1 MDETSVG
8 ILGPG
13 AVGHMLAF
21 FLNQMEGLR
30 VVMRGRHGPLPAAQ
44 PVLFQEVPHTLRLS
58 SEETQPRLWFA
69 CLKAHSLTQGLRP
82 LLQEAAPGA
91 QIIVLSNGY
100 IEPLLLPL
108 RREFPSMIL
117 RKGLVT
123 RGIKSGPDGSYVIGP
138 KGQVIWGDERKPS
151 RLEEKILQEL
161 GGHGFQWNIQCCR
174 LRREKWYYNTCLNTL
189 CGVRRYARN
198 GLAMEEGRDELE
210 ALSHEVLGLAREL
223 WPDWQPAQR
232 ELWQNLLRLIA
243 NTADNENSMAADV
256 RLGRPTEAAVLS
268 GMVHQARQPQAYPLL
283 LAFDGILQARNATGG
298 PG

>member
-1 MDETSVG
+1 MNENYIG

-21 FLNQMEGLR
+21 FFNRMEDIR
-30 VVMRGRHGPLPAAQ
+30 VQLRGRHGPLSAAQ
-44 PVLFQEVPHTLRLS
+44 PVFFQDLTHDLRLS
-58 SEETQPRLWFA
+58 VEEPAPQLWFA
-69 CLKAHSLTQGLRP
+69 CLKAHALTDGLRP
-82 LLQEAAPGA
+82 LLQEATAGA
-91 QIIVLSNGY
+91 QIIILSNGY
-100 IEPLLLPL
+100 IEPILLPL
-108 RREFPSMIL
+108 RREYPSIIL

-123 RGIKSGPDGSYVIGP
+123 RGIKVGPAGSYVIGP
-138 KGQVIWGDERKPS
+138 NGQVIWGDERKASP
-151 RLEEKILQEL
+151 LEEKIIQNL
-161 GGHGFQWNIQCCR
+161 GMHGFQWNIQCCR
-174 LRREKWYYNTCLNTL
+174 LRREKWYYNTCLNTV

-256 RLGRPTEAAVLS
+256 RLGRPTEASVLS
-268 GMVHQARQPQAYPLL
+268 GMVHQAHQPEAYPLL
-283 LAFDGILQARNATGG
+283 LAFDEKLRAS
-298 PG
+298 

>member
-1 MDETSVG
+1 MVETSVG

-21 FLNQMEGLR
+21 FFNQVEGLQ
-30 VVMRGRHGPLPAAQ
+30 VVMRGRKGPLQTAQ
-44 PVLFQEVPHTLRLS
+44 TVVFQESPQTLRLAD
-58 SEETQPRLWFA
+58 ENAQPRLWFA
-69 CLKAHSLTQGLRP
+69 CLKAHALTQGLRP
-82 LLQEAAPGA
+82 LLENAKAGT
-91 QIIVLSNGY
+91 QIIILSNGY

-108 RREFPSMIL
+108 RREFPATIL
-117 RKGLVT
+117 KKGLVT
-123 RGIKSGPDGSYVIGP
+123 RGIKAGPDDSYIIGP

-151 RLEEKILQEL
+151 LLEEKILQEL
-161 GGHGFQWNIQCCR
+161 GVHGFQWNVQCCR

-243 NTADNENSMAADV
+243 NTAENENSMAADV
-256 RLGRPTEAAVLS
+256 RLGRPTEANVLS
-268 GMVHQARQPQAYPLL
+268 GMVHQARQPEAFPLL
-283 LAFDGILQARNATGG
+283 LAFDAKLLGS
-298 PG
+298 